1 LLRGTSGYDEE
12 DLRQD
17 HKAIWSYI
25 KSKTET
31 RTGIGDLH
39 VDPKDTKSKKTDKDS
54 EKAEILGEFFSSVFT
69 KEPEGDTPTLER
81 KEVKVNMLEFL
92 TKLSSTLH
100 ATDVR
105 LTGL

>member
-1 LLRGTSGYDEE
+1 MVICNSLLLLKSLPINAINCIKCYDNCSA
-12 DLRQD
+12 LT
-17 HKAIWSYI
+17 IWSYI
-25 KSKTET
+25 KSKTKT

-81 KEVKVNMLEFL
+81 
-92 TKLSSTLH
+92 
-100 ATDVR
+100 
-105 LTGL
+105 